1 LASAKFFI
9 WSQGRGDLVI
19 LNFEIFVSPVLR
31 TFNGAG
37 VVGLLCKIHISIDDL
52 LNLKK
57 KLRNQIPAAAN
68 LLDEYHS
75 VCA

>member
-31 TFNGAG
+31 TFHGAG

-57 KLRNQIPAAAN
+57 NYEIKSPLPRT
-68 LLDEYHS
+68 
-75 VCA
+75 C

>member
-1 LASAKFFI
+1 LASAKFLI

-37 VVGLLCKIHISIDDL
+37 VVGLVFKIHISIDDL
-52 LNLKK
+52 LNLKN

-75 VCA
+75 VRA